1 MVTELIA
8 HQQKVEQDGQRS
20 TVEARYPYGW
30 REQVKIMADGRS
42 VVERI
47 PLTLADVLHP
57 QEDDFLMTSDE
68 HAQFCNYLYNALRWA
83 VRADPSAHVLN
94 DTNVE
99 WGFSAE
105 GCPRPDLAVL
115 FGVGE
120 HKNWSTFVVA
130 EEGIAPTLII
140 EITSPKTRRV
150 DLDDK
155 VDEYEQVGVPYY
167 IIVDKHVRKRRTTRQ
182 LLGWELTQDGYV
194 AMPLDEQD
202 RLWLPPVK
210 LWLCIEDEQL
220 ICYDEEGRPVVDYV
234 MVATARAQAEVRA
247 AEEAKRATE
256 EARRAAEEAKRA
268 AEEAARAAK
277 EASRAEA
284 AEARIRQLEEELR
297 RRAQ

>member
-1 MVTELIA
+1 MVTELRE
-8 HQQKVEQDGQRS
+8 HQRESEQDAQPS
-20 TVEARYPYGW
+20 KIEERYPYGW
-30 REQVKIMADGRS
+30 REQVKPTANGRS
-42 VVERI
+42 VVERM

-99 WGFSAE
+99 WGFSAD

-115 FGVGE
+115 FGVRE

-130 EEGIAPTLII
+130 EEGTAPTLII
-140 EITSPKTRRV
+140 EVTSPKTRRV

-167 IIVDKHVRKRRTTRQ
+167 IIIDKHVRKRRTERQ
-182 LLGWELTQDGYV
+182 LLGWQLTQDGYV
-194 AMPLDEQD
+194 AMPLDGQN

-210 LWLCIEDEQL
+210 LWLCIEAEQL

-234 MVATARAQAEVRA
+234 MVATARAAAEARA
-247 AEEAKRATE
+247 AE
-256 EARRAAEEAKRA
+256 EARRAAAEAKRA

-284 AEARIRQLEEELR
+284 AEVRIRQLEAELR
-297 RRAQ
+297 RRMQSE